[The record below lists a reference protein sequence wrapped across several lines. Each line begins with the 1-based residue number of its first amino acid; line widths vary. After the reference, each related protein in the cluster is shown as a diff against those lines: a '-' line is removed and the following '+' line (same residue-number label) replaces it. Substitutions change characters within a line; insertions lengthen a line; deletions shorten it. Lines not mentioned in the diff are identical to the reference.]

1 MFYVSLYLY
10 GDHRDLH
17 VLTHSFPTRRSSDLL
32 REAATWYVVGG
43 RATGSARAA
52 KLAGLKARL
61 FGGDPRALSLI
72 VSSETGR
79 GGARAIAD
87 FVSASGGAQAMA
99 DRALKTSSGQRLLSA
114 LRSSISSQCR
124 SRPHRAPP
132 APVGAPAP

>member
-87 FVSASGGAQAMA
+87 FVRSEEHTSELQSLMRISYAVFCLKKKKQ
-99 DRALKTSSGQRLLSA
+99 DRTNRQIDVYNREKA
-114 LRSSISSQCR
+114 
-124 SRPHRAPP
+124 
-132 APVGAPAP
+132 

>member
-52 KLAGLKARL
+52 KLAGLKARR

-79 GGARAIAD
+79 GEIGRAHVELQSLLRISYAV
-87 FVSASGGAQAMA
+87 FS
-99 DRALKTSSGQRLLSA
+99 LKKKKNVNKVKQY
-114 LRSSISSQCR
+114 SQSTTKLANMR
-124 SRPHRAPP
+124 DMIITT
-132 APVGAPAP
+132 